1 LSFFDEADEPPRA
14 ESRTPP
20 RSGSRGTPRRR
31 RPSGTGGRRPPGGEQ
46 SIQVRRAVAAGALV
60 IVILLIALG
69 VHSCQASATENALK
83 DYSNSVASLVGQSD
97 TNGGSLFKTLSS
109 TGGSGNATS
118 VYNEVASALTTAKKI
133 LANAKGTSVPDQVK
147 SANQSLLTAL
157 QMRVD
162 GISAIAANIEPA
174 LGTSASRDAITAI
187 AAAMARF
194 YASDV
199 LYKDYAVPDLVGALH
214 ADGIGVGGTNGQTID
229 GGQFLPSI
237 AWLNPSDVASALQVS
252 VTGLAPT
259 KIAPGLHGHKLN
271 SVSVDGTTL
280 QTGSTNTIP
289 ARPAPTFT
297 LNFTNSGTNTET
309 NVTCEVSVTG
319 TGVTGQAVVAQTT
332 AGETTTCNVTLK
344 SAPPTGTYTVKATIE
359 KVPGEKNLAN
369 NSLSFPVT
377 FQ

>member
-1 LSFFDEADEPPRA
+1 VTSRA
-14 ESRTPP
+14 PCR
-20 RSGSRGTPRRR
+20 
-31 RPSGTGGRRPPGGEQ
+31 
-46 SIQVRRAVAAGALV
+46 
-60 IVILLIALG
+60 
-69 VHSCQASATENALK
+69 
-83 DYSNSVASLVGQSD
+83 
-97 TNGGSLFKTLSS
+97 
-109 TGGSGNATS
+109 
-118 VYNEVASALTTAKKI
+118 
-133 LANAKGTSVPDQVK
+133 
-147 SANQSLLTAL
+147 
-157 QMRVD
+157 
-162 GISAIAANIEPA
+162 
-174 LGTSASRDAITAI
+174 
-187 AAAMARF
+187 
-194 YASDV
+194 
-199 LYKDYAVPDLVGALH
+199 
-214 ADGIGVGGTNGQTID
+214 
-229 GGQFLPSI
+229 
-237 AWLNPSDVASALQVS
+237 
-252 VTGLAPT
+252 PT